1 MNASIDQTAATH
13 PNSTPKQWAV
23 IWLVGGGHFFSH
35 FYVICL
41 PPLFPFMA
49 AEMGLPNIAL
59 GFIVTCFFVAA
70 AAVQMPFGI
79 LVDRVGAR
87 RVLFGGMLVLSGA
100 IALAGLTS
108 SYWALV
114 GLFVIGGMGNSVFHP
129 CDYVI
134 LSSSIEE
141 RRMGRAFSIHSVCAQ
156 SGFFAAPVVMGL
168 LALEFGW
175 RNALLF
181 VGLAGL
187 GLSALILAGQGL
199 LRDTGARKQDERVSL
214 GDTWRALIEPRIMAH
229 FIYFAASSAAS
240 GALISFMIVALGA
253 HYGISNAL
261 ANTILSGYL
270 AAAVLGVIVGGF
282 IADRT
287 ERHDLVLVVALSV
300 AAACVATVATGV
312 APLWLVVVAL
322 AIAGATKGAITPS
335 RDILVRRDAPPQYLG
350 SVVAFVTVGFTAGN
364 SAMPTVAG
372 WYVDMGAP
380 LAVFWSSAALTL
392 LAVSC
397 ILVARRGERPA
408 AAVESHS

>member
-1 MNASIDQTAATH
+1 MNASIDRTTAA
-13 PNSTPKQWAV
+13 PANGALRQWAV

-49 AEMGLPNIAL
+49 AEMGLANIAL

-79 LVDRVGAR
+79 LVDRIGAR

-100 IALAGLTS
+100 IALSGLTS

-134 LSSSIEE
+134 LSSSIDEK
-141 RRMGRAFSIHSVCAQ
+141 RMGRAFSIHGVCAQ
-156 SGFFAAPVVMGL
+156 SGFFAAPVVMGF
-168 LALEFGW
+168 LALQFGW
-175 RNALLF
+175 RSALLF
-181 VGLAGL
+181 VGIAGL
-187 GLSALILAGQGL
+187 GLSALLLAGQGL
-199 LRDTGARKQDERVSL
+199 LRDSGARKKEDRRPL
-214 GDTWRALIEPRIMAH
+214 GETWRALIEPRILAH
-229 FIYFAASSAAS
+229 FIYFAASSAAT
-240 GALISFMIVALGA
+240 GALISFMIVSLGA
-253 HYGISNAL
+253 HYGIPNAL

-270 AAAVLGVIVGGF
+270 AAAVLGVVIGGVV
-282 IADRT
+282 ADRT
-287 ERHDLVLVVALSV
+287 ERHDLVLVVALSI
-300 AAACVATVATGV
+300 AALCVAVVATGV
-312 APLWLVVVAL
+312 APLWLIVSALVVA
-322 AIAGATKGAITPS
+322 GAAKGLITPS

-350 SVVAFVTVGFTAGN
+350 SVVAFVTIGFTAGN

-372 WYVDMGAP
+372 WFVDIGAP

-397 ILVARRGERPA
+397 ILVARRGERSGK
-408 AAVESHS
+408 AVESHS